1 MTNEVAFYKF
11 GEICLLDTNS
21 DQVFV
26 ILRSKF
32 YTNLNGD
39 SGWSFMLR
47 DEDDQVYK
55 EGGEQ
60 WFPSQRLKK
69 LHVPS
74 DFSFE
79 GLMVILKDVVERRD
93 FE

>member
-11 GEICLLDTNS
+11 AEICLLDTNP

-39 SGWSFMLR
+39 SGWSFILK
-47 DEDDQVYK
+47 DEADQVYK

-60 WFPSQRLKK
+60 WFPQQRLKK
-69 LHVPS
+69 LLVPS
-74 DFSFE
+74 DFSFD
-79 GLMVILKDVVERRD
+79 GLMVVLKDIVNKED
-93 FE
+93 FQ

>member
-11 GEICLLDTNS
+11 GEICLLDTS
-21 DQVFV
+21 LDQVFV

-47 DEDDQVYK
+47 DEADQVYK

-60 WFPSQRLKK
+60 WFPQQRLKK
-69 LHVPS
+69 LLVPS
-74 DFSFE
+74 IYSFE
-79 GLMVILKDVVERRD
+79 GLMVVLKNIVDKED
-93 FE
+93 FQ